1 MIVITMVTSDWSWQD
16 RSVRSC
22 DVEPLLLLLL
32 FFKFLFTSNFIV
44 KSESVIVFFFHN
56 DIGRRPSCGT
66 HTVYM

>member
-22 DVEPLLLLLL
+22 DVEPLLLLL

-44 KSESVIVFFFHN
+44 KSEEDPVVEHILCTCSFL
-56 DIGRRPSCGT
+56 SSLS
-66 HTVYM
+66 